1 MKKTILKK
9 WKTKRGFSLA
19 ETLMTVLILLLV
31 SSVVAAG
38 IPAAVSAYTKV
49 IDAANAQ
56 TMLSTAVSS
65 LRNELSTAKDV
76 TINADSIKYFS
87 YDTGAYTVISKG
99 GEHGKIDVQDYI
111 MESGG
116 AETTVSHPLVTKTDK
131 DRLLEVTYGSV
142 SANEENHT
150 ITITGMEVRKYQ
162 TNSEEYTVLAKM
174 PGEDEKLVIHY
185 LG

>member
-1 MKKTILKK
+1 MKTILKK

-76 TINADSIKYFS
+76 TINGDSIKYFS
-87 YDTGAYTVISKG
+87 YDIGAYTVISNG
-99 GEHGKIDVQDYI
+99 GEHGKIDVQDYVQ
-111 MESGG
+111 ESGD
-116 AETTVSHPLVTKTDK
+116 AATEPHPLVTKTDK
-131 DRLLEVTYGSV
+131 DRSLEVTYGSV

-162 TNSEEYTVLAKM
+162 ANSEEHTVLAKM